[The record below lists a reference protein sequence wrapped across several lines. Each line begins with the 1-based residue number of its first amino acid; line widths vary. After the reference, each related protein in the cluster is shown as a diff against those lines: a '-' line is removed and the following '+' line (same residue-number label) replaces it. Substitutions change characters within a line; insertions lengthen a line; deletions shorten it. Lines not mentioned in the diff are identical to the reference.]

1 MHILGLTP
9 SAFCSIINLQTAENM
24 QNDTETIHLTLPANV
39 YGELAILAALA
50 GKPIDIYATTT
61 SSSTSET

>member
-1 MHILGLTP
+1 MHILILTL

-50 GKPIDIYATTT
+50 GKPIDLYATTT
-61 SSSTSET
+61 TTSTSET